1 MPNAPSPFGYY
12 ALPTIFRNG
21 RIRIPTGFCP
31 KAKGWEA
38 RPTLGTKFKK
48 AFSTPKVLR
57 QSSAIWAQ
65 PRWGCFEQGPKT
77 QGRPAAVAV
86 GQPWAGGRNPVGI
99 RGNEAAPQIAN
110 LWVMHSFWEG
120 TFHPADEGG
129 VKGRNRGRV
138 ALFIICRPSPSP
150 PTFNR
155 NNDRHAIRH
164 LLTKQK
170 PDPKSNGRSQNGSLG
185 FQVGNQIGHLLDG
198 HRLFNSFR
206 HQGQCARAEFSDLRS
221 GNSVP

>member
-1 MPNAPSPFGYY
+1 MPNAPSPFGSC
-12 ALPTIFRNG
+12 ALPTSFRNG

-86 GQPWAGGRNPVGI
+86 MMVSNFFIRFADRCRLYGACDKASRPWGAARFPEKSDTVLGVRFCSGRPCVQECCQSCLRMISLNCTFMGLPDRSCNP
-99 RGNEAAPQIAN
+99 RMP
-110 LWVMHSFWEG
+110 
-120 TFHPADEGG
+120 
-129 VKGRNRGRV
+129 
-138 ALFIICRPSPSP
+138 
-150 PTFNR
+150 
-155 NNDRHAIRH
+155 
-164 LLTKQK
+164 
-170 PDPKSNGRSQNGSLG
+170 
-185 FQVGNQIGHLLDG
+185 
-198 HRLFNSFR
+198 
-206 HQGQCARAEFSDLRS
+206 LRS
-221 GNSVP
+221 KWPSSRSISSEHFTPLIVRTICWPLATMW